1 MSMLNTERLV
11 LRRWHADDAPNLFKY
26 ASDERVG
33 PIAGWPT
40 HVSEECSRQVIENV
54 FSRPEVYAV
63 CLKENNISLGM
74 VGLLI
79 GKDSNFEILDN
90 EAEVAYWIGVPFWGQ
105 GIIPEAVKKL
115 MRHAFQTLGVR
126 ALWCGYFANND
137 KSFKAQE
144 KCGFIHHH
152 TEENKFNQFLGD
164 YRTEH
169 ISRITREEWLAMEVA
184 ATRPSEA

>member
-1 MSMLNTERLV
+1 MLNTQRLI
-11 LRRWHADDAPNLFKY
+11 LRRWHANDAPSLFEY

-33 PIAGWPT
+33 PIAGWPI
-40 HVSEECSRQVIENV
+40 HISEEYSREVIESV

-63 CLKENNISLGM
+63 CLKKDNVPIGM

-79 GKDSNFEILDN
+79 GKDSNFEILEN

-105 GIIPEAVKKL
+105 GLIPEAVKEL
-115 MRHAFQTLGVR
+115 MRHAFENIGIS
-126 ALWCGYFANND
+126 ALWCGYFENNE

-144 KCGFIHHH
+144 KCGFLHHH

-169 ISRITREEWLAMEVA
+169 ISRITKEDWLALEVA
-184 ATRPSEA
+184 TTRPTDALD